1 MRIINQSVLTLAWAT
16 LFCGVAVGQD
26 VASTQS
32 SSQTRLESG
41 DVRAS
46 HLLGAEV
53 KRLTGDSVG
62 QVQDLIVSA
71 DSDVRLAVI
80 SVGGVLGVGGKTIAL
95 PFNEFQVAPDG
106 ATLFLTLSEEELSA
120 QPAFDLE
127 NVTADSR
134 STADE
139 RAAAAQQTL
148 PDAATPGFVPSD
160 TAPESFSNESA
171 ESAELESA
179 QRAEQSQHV
188 PLAAEQGQVEA
199 EAQAAE
205 QEQVAAEAH
214 AAEQARVAEEAQLA
228 AQAQQAQQSQ
238 PEAEA
243 ERAELAQQAQQAQ
256 PAQQPQP
263 AQPDAYPALSQ
274 TKASNQPTSALI
286 GKDVVDTQN
295 VAIGK
300 VNDVVVTAEPPEVQV
315 IVELSEELGSGAK
328 LVAVPLPELTIS
340 QGAADDTREID
351 RVQTELT
358 VAQLEALPQFQY

>member
-1 MRIINQSVLTLAWAT
+1 MRLNNQSVLTLAWAT

-26 VASTQS
+26 ATSTHS
-32 SSQTRLESG
+32 SSETRLKSG

-46 HLLGAEV
+46 NLLGAEV

-71 DSDVRLAVI
+71 DADVRLAVI

-95 PFNEFQVAPDG
+95 PFNELEVAPDG
-106 ATLFLTLSEEELSA
+106 ATLYLTLSEEELSA
-120 QPAFDLE
+120 RPAFDLE

-134 STADE
+134 SPADE
-139 RAAAAQQTL
+139 PAATAQQTL

-160 TAPESFSNESA
+160 TLPESFSNESA
-171 ESAELESA
+171 QSAQLESA
-179 QRAEQSQHV
+179 HQAEQAQHV

-199 EAQAAE
+199 EAQ
-205 QEQVAAEAH
+205 
-214 AAEQARVAEEAQLA
+214 VAEEAQPA

-238 PEAEA
+238 LEAE
-243 ERAELAQQAQQAQ
+243 AELAQQA
-256 PAQQPQP
+256 QP

-274 TKASNQPTSALI
+274 TKASNQPASALI

-295 VAIGK
+295 VAVGK

-340 QGAADDTREID
+340 QGAAEDTREIN

>member
-1 MRIINQSVLTLAWAT
+1 MRITTQSVLTLAWAT
-16 LFCGVAVGQD
+16 LSCGVAVGQD
-26 VASTQS
+26 ATSTPS
-32 SSQTRLESG
+32 SSETRLKSG

-46 HLLGAEV
+46 HHLGAEV

-95 PFNEFQVAPDG
+95 PFNELQVAPDG
-106 ATLFLTLSEEELSA
+106 ATLYLTLSEDELSA
-120 QPAFDLE
+120 RPGFDLE

-134 STADE
+134 SPADE
-139 RAAAAQQTL
+139 PAAPAQQTL
-148 PDAATPGFVPSD
+148 PDAASPGFIPSD
-160 TAPESFSNESA
+160 TAPESFVNESA
-171 ESAELESA
+171 QPAELESA
-179 QRAEQSQHV
+179 HEAEQSHAQF
-188 PLAAEQGQVEA
+188 AAEQ
-199 EAQAAE
+199 AQAARE
-205 QEQVAAEAH
+205 ARLAGEAQVVAAEA
-214 AAEQARVAEEAQLA
+214 QVAEEAPLA
-228 AQAQQAQQSQ
+228 AQAQQAQ
-238 PEAEA
+238 
-243 ERAELAQQAQQAQ
+243 
-256 PAQQPQP
+256 
-263 AQPDAYPALSQ
+263 PDAYPPVSK
-274 TKASNQPTSALI
+274 TKASNQPASALI

-315 IVELSEELGSGAK
+315 IVQLSEELGSGAK

-340 QGAADDTREID
+340 QGAADDAREIN